1 MYNSK
6 KFITQYVSVS
16 SNTVLNYPQQLTND
30 TILTVNI
37 PQDIARIP
45 NVSLSVVSCCI
56 ATNLEPLG
64 VVVLKTD
71 NVPSNYVGNDNQG
84 CILSNLYFTG
94 RATGAGAVDFFHYSN
109 KNDMDLSYS
118 NLNQLRVYLEYISIP
133 APAVPPDPPTAE
145 KIGLSPTGAS
155 AITAEFSIVF
165 KLCYE
170 NTEEINKQYREQ
182 INPHLV

>member
-6 KFITQYVSVS
+6 KFITQYVSVNT
-16 SNTVLNYPQQLTND
+16 NTVLNYPQQLTND

-56 ATNLEPLG
+56 ASKLESLG

-94 RATGAGAVDFFHYSN
+94 KATGTTDFFHYSN

-118 NLNQLRVYLEYISIP
+118 NLNQLRVYFEYIEVP
-133 APAVPPDPPTAE
+133 APPDTPTTE
-145 KIGLSPTGAS
+145 KIGLSFTGAS
-155 AITAEFSIVF
+155 AVSAEFSIVF

>member
-56 ATNLEPLG
+56 ASNEKLG
-64 VVVLKTD
+64 YVVLKTD

-84 CILSNLYFTG
+84 CILSNLFFTG
-94 RATGAGAVDFFHYSN
+94 TSAGADDFFHYSN

-118 NLNQLRVYLEYISIP
+118 NLNQLRVYFEYTTDP
-133 APAVPPDPPTAE
+133 NVGAPVTG
-145 KIGLSPTGAS
+145 KIGLTPGAV
-155 AITAEFSIVF
+155 AVFAQFSIVF

>member
-6 KFITQYVSVS
+6 KFITQYVSVNT
-16 SNTVLNYPQQLTND
+16 NTVLLKPQQLTNG

-56 ATNLEPLG
+56 ASNIEPLG

-84 CILSNLYFTG
+84 CILSNLFFTG
-94 RATGAGAVDFFHYSN
+94 RAVGGAGSANAGDFFHYSN

-118 NLNQLRVYLEYISIP
+118 NLNQLRVYLEYTTNP
-133 APAVPPDPPTAE
+133 NVGAPVTE
-145 KIGLSPTGAS
+145 KIGLSPGVA
-155 AITAEFSIVF
+155 AIFAQFSIVF

>member
-6 KFITQYVSVS
+6 KFTTQYVSVS

-56 ATNLEPLG
+56 ASNEKLG
-64 VVVLKTD
+64 YVVLKTD

-94 RATGAGAVDFFHYSN
+94 TSVGASDFFHYSN

-118 NLNQLRVYLEYISIP
+118 NLNQLRVYFEYISIP
-133 APAVPPDPPTAE
+133 APPDPPTAE
-145 KIGLSPTGAS
+145 KIGLSFTGAS

>member
-1 MYNSK
+1 MYNSN
-6 KFITQYVSVS
+6 KFITQYVSVNT
-16 SNTVLNYPQQLTND
+16 NTVVKYPAQLTNN
-30 TILTVNI
+30 TILTINI

-56 ATNLEPLG
+56 ATDEKLD

-71 NVPSNYVGNDNQG
+71 NVASNYVGNDNQG
-84 CILSNLYFTG
+84 CILSNLFFTG
-94 RATGAGAVDFFHYSN
+94 TSVGADDSFHYSN
-109 KNDMDLSYS
+109 KNEMDLSYS
-118 NLNQLRVYLEYISIP
+118 NLNQLRVYFEYMATEPVTGATI
-133 APAVPPDPPTAE
+133 TE
-145 KIGLSPTGAS
+145 KIGLSPGGAS

>member
-1 MYNSK
+1 MYNSN
-6 KFITQYVSVS
+6 KFITQYVTVNT
-16 SNTVLNYPQQLTND
+16 NTVLNYPAQLTND

-56 ATNLEPLG
+56 ASNEELG

-71 NVPSNYVGNDNQG
+71 NVASNYVGNDNQG
-84 CILSNLYFTG
+84 CILSNLYFSG
-94 RATGAGAVDFFHYSN
+94 RAQGGGANDFFHYANVQSQ
-109 KNDMDLSYS
+109 MDLSYS
-118 NLNQLRVYLEYISIP
+118 NLNQLRVYLEYQNVADGATEKVGLDP
-133 APAVPPDPPTAE
+133 A
-145 KIGLSPTGAS
+145 GAS

>member
-1 MYNSK
+1 MYNSN
-6 KFITQYVSVS
+6 KFITQYVSV
-16 SNTVLNYPQQLTND
+16 NTNTIVKYPAQLTNN
-30 TILTVNI
+30 TILTINI

-56 ATNLEPLG
+56 AADEKLD

-71 NVPSNYVGNDNQG
+71 NVASNYVGNDNQG
-84 CILSNLYFTG
+84 CILSNLFFTG
-94 RATGAGAVDFFHYSN
+94 TSVGADDSFHYSN
-109 KNDMDLSYS
+109 KNEMDLSYS
-118 NLNQLRVYLEYISIP
+118 NLNQLRVYFEYLSTDEVT
-133 APAVPPDPPTAE
+133 AVTTAE
-145 KIGLSPTGAS
+145 KIGLSPAGAA

-170 NTEEINKQYREQ
+170 NTAEINKQYREQ

>member
-6 KFITQYVSVS
+6 KFITQYVSV
-16 SNTVLNYPQQLTND
+16 NTQTIVTYPAQLTND
-30 TILTVNI
+30 TILTINI
-37 PQDIARIP
+37 PQDIARVP

-56 ATNLEPLG
+56 AVDEKLG

-71 NVPSNYVGNDNQG
+71 NVASNYVGNDNQG
-84 CILSNLYFTG
+84 CILSNLFFTG
-94 RATGAGAVDFFHYSN
+94 TSAGADDLFHYSN
-109 KNDMDLSYS
+109 KNETDLSYS
-118 NLNQLRVYLEYISIP
+118 NLNQLRVYFEYVDNG
-133 APAVPPDPPTAE
+133 ATDKLGLDP
-145 KIGLSPTGAS
+145 SGAS

-170 NTEEINKQYREQ
+170 NTAEINKQYREQ

>member
-6 KFITQYVSVS
+6 KFITQYVSVNT
-16 SNTVLNYPQQLTND
+16 NTVLNYPAQLTNGD
-30 TILTVNI
+30 ILTINI
-37 PQDIARIP
+37 PQDIARVP

-56 ATNLEPLG
+56 AVDEKLG

-71 NVPSNYVGNDNQG
+71 NVASNYVGNDNQG
-84 CILSNLYFTG
+84 CILSNLFFTG
-94 RATGAGAVDFFHYSN
+94 RATSGGATDFFHYSN

-118 NLNQLRVYLEYISIP
+118 NLNQLRVYFEYTTDP
-133 APAVPPDPPTAE
+133 NVGAPVTG
-145 KIGLSPTGAS
+145 KIGLTPGAV
-155 AITAEFSIVF
+155 AVFAQFSIVF

>member
-6 KFITQYVSVS
+6 KFITQYVSVNT
-16 SNTVLNYPQQLTND
+16 NTVLLKPEQLTNG
-30 TILTVNI
+30 TILSVNI

-56 ATNLEPLG
+56 ASNNTPLG

-94 RATGAGAVDFFHYSN
+94 RATSGGATDFFHYSN

-118 NLNQLRVYLEYISIP
+118 NLNQLRVYFEYTTDP
-133 APAVPPDPPTAE
+133 NVGAPVTG
-145 KIGLSPTGAS
+145 KIGLTPGAV
-155 AITAEFSIVF
+155 AVFAQFSIVF

>member
-6 KFITQYVSVS
+6 KFITQYVSVNT
-16 SNTVLNYPQQLTND
+16 NTVLNYPQQLTND

-56 ATNLEPLG
+56 ASNEELG

-71 NVPSNYVGNDNQG
+71 NVASNYVGNDNQG

-94 RATGAGAVDFFHYSN
+94 RATGGGAGDFFHYSN
-109 KNDMDLSYS
+109 KNETDLSYS
-118 NLNQLRVYLEYISIP
+118 NLNQLRVYLEYVTTLANGDTVTDKAWIIPHRSISNYSRI
-133 APAVPPDPPTAE
+133 
-145 KIGLSPTGAS
+145 
-155 AITAEFSIVF
+155 FNSI
-165 KLCYE
+165 
-170 NTEEINKQYREQ
+170 
-182 INPHLV
+182 